1 MLLLPYYSYFLGGI
15 FFMFSSIRPKAEL
28 EELLKR
34 GTNLNATGRFHQT
47 LAFNHFNSHDEENLK
62 ALYNKLKDITP
73 SMNAIFNNYLSEI
86 SPSSQQTISEGNI
99 NRYLTQFFLATRD
112 DEYVDETVKFFNL
125 FRKNQYEPGK
135 LIVVFNQFAFYIT
148 TYILHNF
155 GMKPNKAFEY
165 MKSFQSAVNVDQE
178 LLVEV
183 LTERI
188 IENVVAEVSSLM
200 DVNAKIMYMKDLV
213 FSLDKQNEEIQ
224 SSTAAT
230 EEIAA
235 SINEVARMSSHISEK
250 TTESVDHAV
259 KGKNAIEHALSEIF
273 KTEETFT
280 TIVESFSELQKR
292 VNDIEHVVTLIN
304 QIADQTNLLA
314 LNASIEAARAG
325 EHGKGFAVV
334 AQEVRK
340 LAEGT
345 VSALS
350 EVSTNVHHLKSYSND
365 VSNSITETTE
375 IIKDATVE
383 AKESLPLLNAIVS
396 AIEGINLDVTNTAA
410 ISQEQAAAIDEV
422 SARMIEISNLQDDI
436 RDYSHNTSS
445 DIHLL
450 GKEINRF
457 RNDIVAKNNVQLSSI
472 ALLQLSKA
480 DHILWKWRIYNM
492 FLGLENVQ
500 PSDVS
505 SHKDC
510 RLGKWYTSPR
520 SVERFGHLQ
529 DYRDLDAY
537 HIRVHESAKL
547 AAEAHKA
554 GHIQQAEIHLKEVDQ
569 ASEKVLYFINNL
581 ITHLEKERVMH

>member
-1 MLLLPYYSYFLGGI
+1 
-15 FFMFSSIRPKAEL
+15 MFSSIRPKAEL

-34 GTNLNATGRFHQT
+34 GTDLRATGRFHQT
-47 LAFNHFNSHDEENLK
+47 LAFNHFNSQDEEHLK
-62 ALYNKLKDITP
+62 TLYEKLKDITP
-73 SMNAIFNNYLSEI
+73 SLNAIFHHYLSEI
-86 SPSSQQTISEGNI
+86 SPTSQLTISEENI
-99 NRYLTQFFLATRD
+99 NQYLTQFFLATRD

-125 FRKNQYEPGK
+125 FRKHQYEPGK

-155 GMKPNKAFEY
+155 GMKPNKAFQF

-188 IENVVAEVSSLM
+188 IENVVGEVSSLM

-250 TTESVDHAV
+250 TTESVDHATQ
-259 KGKNAIEHALSEIF
+259 GKNAIEHALSEIF

-280 TIVESFSELQKR
+280 SIVESFTELQKR
-292 VNDIEHVVTLIN
+292 VNDIEQVVTLIN

-340 LAEGT
+340 LAEST

-365 VSNSITETTE
+365 VSDSITETTA
-375 IIKDATVE
+375 IIKEATVE
-383 AKESLPLLNAIVS
+383 AKESLPLLNAIVH

-410 ISQEQAAAIDEV
+410 ISQQQAAAIDEV
-422 SARMIEISNLQDDI
+422 SSRMIEISNLQEDI

-457 RNDIVAKNNVQLSSI
+457 RNDIIANNNVQLSSI

-492 FLGLENVQ
+492 FLGLEHVEPN
-500 PSDVS
+500 DVS
-505 SHKDC
+505 SHREC
-510 RLGKWYTSPR
+510 RLGKWYTASR
-520 SVERFGHLQ
+520 TVERFGHLQ
-529 DYRDLDAY
+529 DYHDLDNY
-537 HIRVHESAKL
+537 HLLVHESAKR
-547 AAEAHKA
+547 AAAAFKA
-554 GHIQQAEIHLKEVDQ
+554 GNIAQADSHLKEVDE
-569 ASEKVLYFINNL
+569 ASTQVLYNINNL
-581 ITHLEKERVMH
+581 IAYLEKERVMQ

>member
-1 MLLLPYYSYFLGGI
+1 
-15 FFMFSSIRPKAEL
+15 MFSSLRPKAEL
-28 EELLKR
+28 DELLKR
-34 GTNLNATGRFHQT
+34 GTDLTATGRFKTT
-47 LAFNHFNSHDEENLK
+47 LAFNNFNAKDEQNLTK
-62 ALYNKLKDITP
+62 LYDKLQNTTP
-73 SMNAIFNNYLSEI
+73 SMAGIFKSYLSEI
-86 SPSSQQTISEGNI
+86 STSSQQTISDENI
-99 NRYLTQFFLATRD
+99 NRYMTQFFLATRD
-112 DEYVDETVKFFNL
+112 DQYVDETLKFFNL
-125 FRKNQYEPGK
+125 FRKNQFEPGK

-148 TYILHNF
+148 TNILHNF
-155 GMKPNKAFEY
+155 GLKPYKAFEY

-188 IENVVAEVSSLM
+188 IENVVSEISSLM

-213 FSLDKQNEEIQ
+213 FSLDQQSEEIH

-230 EEIAA
+230 EQIAA
-235 SINEVARMSSHISEK
+235 SINDVAHMSSRISEK
-250 TTESVDHAV
+250 TAESVDHAV
-259 KGKNAIEHALSEIF
+259 NGKNAIELALAEIF

-280 TIVESFSELQKR
+280 TIVHSFAELQKR
-292 VNDIEHVVTLIN
+292 VDDIENVVTLIN

-350 EVSTNVHHLKSYSND
+350 EVSSNVYHLKSYSND
-365 VSNSITETTE
+365 VSKSITDTTA
-375 IIKDATVE
+375 IIKEATVE
-383 AKESLPLLNAIVS
+383 AKDSLPLLSAIVS
-396 AIEGINLDVTNTAA
+396 AIEEINLDVTNTAA

-422 SARMIEISNLQDDI
+422 SVRMIKISSLQDEI
-436 RDYSHNTSS
+436 REYSQNTSS

-450 GKEINRF
+450 GQEINRF
-457 RNDIVAKNNVQLSSI
+457 RNDIISNNNVQLSSI

-480 DHILWKWRIYNM
+480 DHILWKWRVYNM
-492 FLGLENVQ
+492 FLGLENVR

-510 RLGKWYTSPR
+510 RLGKWYTAKR
-520 SVERFGHLQ
+520 TTERFGHLQ
-529 DYRDLDAY
+529 DYRDLEQHHA
-537 HIRVHESAKL
+537 RVHESAKL
-547 AAEAHKA
+547 AAEAYAVGNIH
-554 GHIQQAEIHLKEVDQ
+554 QADLHLKEVDQ
-569 ASEKVLYFINNL
+569 ASERVLSFINNL
-581 ITHLEKERVMH
+581 IVYLEKERVMQ

>member
-1 MLLLPYYSYFLGGI
+1 
-15 FFMFSSIRPKAEL
+15 MFSSIRPKAEL

-34 GTNLNATGRFHQT
+34 GTNLSATGRFNKT
-47 LAFNHFNSHDEENLK
+47 LAFNHFNSHDEVNLK
-62 ALYNKLKDITP
+62 ALYTKLKDITP
-73 SMNAIFNNYLSEI
+73 SMNGIFNNYLREI
-86 SPSSQQTISEGNI
+86 SPSSQQTISEENI
-99 NRYLTQFFLATRD
+99 DRYLTQFFLATRD
-112 DEYVDETVKFFNL
+112 DEYVDETIKFFNL
-125 FRKNQYEPGK
+125 FRKNQFEPGK

-155 GMKPNKAFEY
+155 GLKPNKAFEY

-178 LLVEV
+178 LLFEV

-235 SINEVARMSSHISEK
+235 SINEVARMSSRISEK
-250 TTESVDHAV
+250 TTDSVDHAV
-259 KGKNAIEHALSEIF
+259 QGKNAIEHALTEIF

-280 TIVESFSELQKR
+280 TIVDSFTELQKR

-365 VSNSITETTE
+365 VSKSITETTS
-375 IIKDATVE
+375 IIKEATIE
-383 AKESLPLLNAIVS
+383 AKESLPLLNAIVG
-396 AIEGINLDVTNTAA
+396 AIEGINIDVTNTAA

-422 SARMIEISNLQDDI
+422 SARMIEISSLQDDI
-436 RDYSHNTSS
+436 REYSHNTSS

-457 RNDIVAKNNVQLSSI
+457 RNDIISNNNVQLSSI

-492 FLGLENVQ
+492 FLGLENVR
-500 PSDVS
+500 PSEVS

-510 RLGKWYTSPR
+510 RLGKWYTAKR
-520 SVERFGHLQ
+520 TVDRFGHLQ

-537 HIRVHESAKL
+537 HARVHESAKL
-547 AAEAHKA
+547 AAQAHEAGNIQKA
-554 GHIQQAEIHLKEVDQ
+554 EVHLQEVNQ
-569 ASEKVLYFINNL
+569 ASERVLYFINNL
-581 ITHLEKERVMH
+581 ITYLEKERVMQ

>member
-1 MLLLPYYSYFLGGI
+1 
-15 FFMFSSIRPKAEL
+15 MFSSIRPKAEL

-34 GTNLNATGRFHQT
+34 GTNLNATGRFNKT
-47 LAFNHFNSHDEENLK
+47 LAFNHFNTQDEENLK
-62 ALYNKLKDITP
+62 TLFNKLKDITP
-73 SMNAIFNNYLSEI
+73 SMNAIFNNYLKEI
-86 SPSSQQTISEGNI
+86 SLSSQLTISEENI

-155 GMKPNKAFEY
+155 GLKPKKAFEY

-178 LLVEV
+178 LLIEV
-183 LTERI
+183 LTERT
-188 IENVVAEVSSLM
+188 IENVVAEISSLM

-235 SINEVARMSSHISEK
+235 SINEVARMSSRISEK

-259 KGKNAIEHALSEIF
+259 QGKNAIEHALTEIF

-280 TIVESFSELQKR
+280 SIVESFSELQKR
-292 VNDIEHVVTLIN
+292 VKDIENVVTLIN

-350 EVSTNVHHLKSYSND
+350 EVTTNVHHLKSYSNE

-422 SARMIEISNLQDDI
+422 SARMIEISSLQDDI
-436 RDYSHNTSS
+436 REYSHNTSS
-445 DIHLL
+445 DIHSL

-457 RNDIVAKNNVQLSSI
+457 RNDIISNNNVQLSSI

-492 FLGLENVQ
+492 FLGLENVE

-505 SHKDC
+505 SHRDC
-510 RLGKWYTSPR
+510 RLGKWYTSAR
-520 SVERFGHLQ
+520 TVERFGHLQ
-529 DYRDLDAY
+529 EYSELDAY
-537 HIRVHESAKL
+537 HLRVHESAKL
-547 AAEAHKA
+547 AAEAFKV
-554 GHIQQAEIHLKEVDQ
+554 GNIQQAEAHLKEVDQ
-569 ASEKVLYFINNL
+569 ASKQVLYFINNL
-581 ITHLEKERVMH
+581 IAYLEKERVMQ

>member
-1 MLLLPYYSYFLGGI
+1 
-15 FFMFSSIRPKAEL
+15 MFSSIRPKAEL

-34 GTNLNATGRFHQT
+34 GTNLNATGRFNKT
-47 LAFNHFNSHDEENLK
+47 LAFNHFNSQDEENLK
-62 ALYNKLKDITP
+62 TLYNKLKDITP
-73 SMNAIFNNYLSEI
+73 SMNAIFHNYLSEI
-86 SPSSQQTISEGNI
+86 SPTSKLTISEEYI
-99 NRYLTQFFLATRD
+99 NRYLTQFFLGTRND
-112 DEYVDETVKFFNL
+112 DYVDETVKFFNL

-155 GMKPNKAFEY
+155 GLKPYKAFEY

-213 FSLDKQNEEIQ
+213 FNLDKQNEEIQ

-235 SINEVARMSSHISEK
+235 SINEVAKMSSRISEK

-259 KGKNAIEHALSEIF
+259 QGKNAIEHALSEIF

-280 TIVESFSELQKR
+280 SIVESFSELQKR

-350 EVSTNVHHLKSYSND
+350 EVTTNVHHLQSYSND

-375 IIKDATVE
+375 IIKEATVE

-396 AIEGINLDVTNTAA
+396 AIEGINMDVTNTAA

-422 SARMIEISNLQDDI
+422 SARMIEISSLQDDI

-457 RNDIVAKNNVQLSSI
+457 RNDIIANNNVQLSSI

-492 FLGLENVQ
+492 FLGLEHVE

-505 SHKDC
+505 SHKEC
-510 RLGKWYTSPR
+510 RLGKWYSSQR

-529 DYRDLDAY
+529 DYRELDAY
-537 HIRVHESAKL
+537 HKRVHESAKL

-554 GHIQQAEIHLKEVDQ
+554 GKIQQAEIHLKEVDQ
-569 ASEKVLYFINNL
+569 ASKQVLYFINNL
-581 ITHLEKERVMH
+581 ILFLEKERVMH

>member
-1 MLLLPYYSYFLGGI
+1 
-15 FFMFSSIRPKAEL
+15 MFSSIRPKAEL

-34 GTNLNATGRFHQT
+34 GTNLNATGRFNKT
-47 LAFNHFNSHDEENLK
+47 LAFNHFNSQDEENLK
-62 ALYNKLKDITP
+62 TLYYKLKDITP
-73 SMNAIFNNYLSEI
+73 SMNAIFNNYLKEI
-86 SPSSQQTISEGNI
+86 SLSSQLTISEENI

-155 GMKPNKAFEY
+155 GLKPYKAFEY

-178 LLVEV
+178 LLIEV
-183 LTERI
+183 LTERT
-188 IENVVAEVSSLM
+188 IENVVAEISSLM

-235 SINEVARMSSHISEK
+235 SINEVARMSSRISEK

-259 KGKNAIEHALSEIF
+259 QGKNAIEHALTEIF

-280 TIVESFSELQKR
+280 SIVESFSELQKR
-292 VNDIEHVVTLIN
+292 VKDIENVVTLIN

-350 EVSTNVHHLKSYSND
+350 EVTTNVHHLKSYSNE

-422 SARMIEISNLQDDI
+422 SARMIEISSLQDDI
-436 RDYSHNTSS
+436 REYSHNTSS
-445 DIHLL
+445 DIHAL
-450 GKEINRF
+450 GKEIDRF
-457 RNDIVAKNNVQLSSI
+457 RNDIISNNNVQLSSI

-492 FLGLENVQ
+492 FLGLENVE

-505 SHKDC
+505 SHRDC
-510 RLGKWYTSPR
+510 RLGKWYTSAR
-520 SVERFGHLQ
+520 TVERFGHLQ
-529 DYRDLDAY
+529 EYSELDAY
-537 HIRVHESAKL
+537 HLRVHESAKL
-547 AAEAHKA
+547 AAEAYKA
-554 GHIQQAEIHLKEVDQ
+554 GNIQQAEAHLIEVDQ
-569 ASEKVLYFINNL
+569 ASKQVLYFINNL
-581 ITHLEKERVMH
+581 IVYLEKERVMQ

>member
-1 MLLLPYYSYFLGGI
+1 
-15 FFMFSSIRPKAEL
+15 MFSSIRPKAEL
-28 EELLKR
+28 DELLKR
-34 GTNLNATGRFHQT
+34 GTDLNATGRFNKT
-47 LAFNHFNSHDEENLK
+47 LAFNNFNAKDEDNLK
-62 ALYNKLKDITP
+62 TLYNKLQDITP
-73 SMNAIFNNYLSEI
+73 SMAGIFKNYLSEI
-86 SPSSQQTISEGNI
+86 SPSSQQIISDENI
-99 NRYLTQFFLATRD
+99 NRYLSRFFLATRD
-112 DEYVDETVKFFNL
+112 DNYVDETVKFFNL

-135 LIVVFNQFAFYIT
+135 LIVVFNQFSFYIT

-155 GMKPNKAFEY
+155 GLKPYKAFEY

-188 IENVVAEVSSLM
+188 IENVVSEISSLM
-200 DVNAKIMYMKDLV
+200 DANAKIMYMKDLV
-213 FSLDKQNEEIQ
+213 FSLDKQSEEIK

-250 TTESVDHAV
+250 TTESVDHAIN
-259 KGKNAIEHALSEIF
+259 GKNTIEQALAEIF

-280 TIVESFSELQKR
+280 TIVHSFAELQKR
-292 VNDIEHVVTLIN
+292 VNDIENVVTIIN

-345 VSALS
+345 VLALS
-350 EVSTNVHHLKSYSND
+350 EVSSNVHHLKSYSND
-365 VSNSITETTE
+365 VSKSITETTA
-375 IIKDATVE
+375 IIKEATIE
-383 AKESLPLLNAIVS
+383 AKDSLPLLNAIVS

-422 SARMIEISNLQDDI
+422 STRMIEMSNLQENI
-436 RDYSHNTSS
+436 REYSYNTSS

-450 GKEINRF
+450 GQEINRF
-457 RNDIVAKNNVQLSSI
+457 RNDIIANNNIQLSSI

-480 DHILWKWRIYNM
+480 DHILWKWRVYNM
-492 FLGLENVQ
+492 FLGLEIIK

-510 RLGKWYTSPR
+510 RLGKWYTNSR
-520 SVERFGHLQ
+520 TIERFGHLQ
-529 DYRDLDAY
+529 DYRELDQY
-537 HIRVHESAKL
+537 HVRVHKSAKL
-547 AAEAHKA
+547 AAEAHAK

-569 ASEKVLYFINNL
+569 ASERVLYFINNL
-581 ITHLEKERVMH
+581 IGLLEKERVML

>member
-1 MLLLPYYSYFLGGI
+1 
-15 FFMFSSIRPKAEL
+15 MFSSIRPKAEL

-34 GTNLNATGRFHQT
+34 GTNLNATGRFNKT
-47 LAFNHFNSHDEENLK
+47 LAFNHFNSQDEENLK
-62 ALYNKLKDITP
+62 TLYYKLKDITP
-73 SMNAIFNNYLSEI
+73 SMNAIFNNYLREI
-86 SPSSQQTISEGNI
+86 SLSSQLTISEENI

-155 GMKPNKAFEY
+155 GLKPYKAFEY

-178 LLVEV
+178 LLIEV
-183 LTERI
+183 LTERT
-188 IENVVAEVSSLM
+188 IENVVAEISSLM

-259 KGKNAIEHALSEIF
+259 QGKNAIEHALTEIF

-280 TIVESFSELQKR
+280 SIVESFSELQKR
-292 VNDIEHVVTLIN
+292 VKDIENVVTLIN

-350 EVSTNVHHLKSYSND
+350 EVTTNVHHLKSYSNE

-375 IIKDATVE
+375 IIKDATME

-422 SARMIEISNLQDDI
+422 SARMIEISSLQDDI
-436 RDYSHNTSS
+436 REYSHNTSS
-445 DIHLL
+445 DIHAL

-457 RNDIVAKNNVQLSSI
+457 RNDIISNNNVQLSSI

-492 FLGLENVQ
+492 FLGLENVE

-505 SHKDC
+505 SHRDC
-510 RLGKWYTSPR
+510 RLGKWYTSAR
-520 SVERFGHLQ
+520 TVERFGHLQ
-529 DYRDLDAY
+529 EYSELDAY
-537 HIRVHESAKL
+537 HLRVHESAKL
-547 AAEAHKA
+547 AAEAYKV
-554 GHIQQAEIHLKEVDQ
+554 GNIQQAEAHLKEVDQ
-569 ASEKVLYFINNL
+569 ASKQVLYFINIL
-581 ITHLEKERVMH
+581 IAYLEKERVMQ

>member
-1 MLLLPYYSYFLGGI
+1 
-15 FFMFSSIRPKAEL
+15 MFSSIRPKAEL

-34 GTNLNATGRFHQT
+34 GTNLNATGRFNKT
-47 LAFNHFNSHDEENLK
+47 LAFNHFNTQDEENLK
-62 ALYNKLKDITP
+62 TLFNKLKDITP
-73 SMNAIFNNYLSEI
+73 SMNAIFNNYLKEI
-86 SPSSQQTISEGNI
+86 SLSSQLTISEENI
-99 NRYLTQFFLATRD
+99 NRYLTQFFFATRD

-155 GMKPNKAFEY
+155 GLKPNKAFEY

-178 LLVEV
+178 LLIEV
-183 LTERI
+183 LTERT
-188 IENVVAEVSSLM
+188 IENVVAEISSLM

-235 SINEVARMSSHISEK
+235 SINEVARMSSRISEK

-259 KGKNAIEHALSEIF
+259 QGKNAIEHALTEIF

-280 TIVESFSELQKR
+280 SIVESFSELQKR
-292 VNDIEHVVTLIN
+292 VKDIENVVTLIN

-350 EVSTNVHHLKSYSND
+350 EVTTNVHHLKSYSNE

-422 SARMIEISNLQDDI
+422 SARMIEISSLQDDI
-436 RDYSHNTSS
+436 REYSHNTSS
-445 DIHLL
+445 DIHSL

-457 RNDIVAKNNVQLSSI
+457 RNDIISNNNVQLSSI

-492 FLGLENVQ
+492 FLGLENVE

-505 SHKDC
+505 SHRDC
-510 RLGKWYTSPR
+510 RLGKWYTSAR
-520 SVERFGHLQ
+520 TVERFGHLQ
-529 DYRDLDAY
+529 EYSELDAY
-537 HIRVHESAKL
+537 HLRVHESAKL
-547 AAEAHKA
+547 AAEAFKV
-554 GHIQQAEIHLKEVDQ
+554 GNIQQAEAHLKEVDQ
-569 ASEKVLYFINNL
+569 ASKQVLYFINNL
-581 ITHLEKERVMH
+581 IAYLEKERVMQ

>member
-1 MLLLPYYSYFLGGI
+1 
-15 FFMFSSIRPKAEL
+15 MFSSIRPKAEL
-28 EELLKR
+28 DELLKR
-34 GTNLNATGRFHQT
+34 GTNLNATGRFNKT
-47 LAFNHFNSHDEENLK
+47 LAFNNFNSQDEENLK
-62 ALYNKLKDITP
+62 TLYNKLNDITP

-86 SPSSQQTISEGNI
+86 SLSTELTISEEYI

-155 GMKPNKAFEY
+155 GLKPNKAFEY

-183 LTERI
+183 LTERT
-188 IENVVAEVSSLM
+188 IENVVAEISSLM

-235 SINEVARMSSHISEK
+235 SINEVARMSSRISEK

-259 KGKNAIEHALSEIF
+259 QGKNAIEHALSEIF
-273 KTEETFT
+273 KTEATFT
-280 TIVESFSELQKR
+280 SIVESFSELQKR
-292 VNDIEHVVTLIN
+292 VNDIENVVTLIN

-365 VSNSITETTE
+365 VSVSITETTE
-375 IIKDATVE
+375 IIKEATVE

-410 ISQEQAAAIDEV
+410 ISEEQAAAIDEV
-422 SARMIEISNLQDDI
+422 SARMIEISSLQDDI

-445 DIHLL
+445 DIHAL

-457 RNDIVAKNNVQLSSI
+457 RNDIISNNNVQLSSI

-505 SHKDC
+505 SHTDC
-510 RLGKWYTSPR
+510 RLGKWYTSAR

-537 HIRVHESAKL
+537 HLHVHESAKL
-547 AAEAHKA
+547 AAEAYKI
-554 GHIQQAEIHLKEVDQ
+554 GNIEQAEVHLKEVDQ
-569 ASEKVLYFINNL
+569 ASKQVLYYINNL
-581 ITHLEKERVMH
+581 ITYLEQERVMH

>member
-1 MLLLPYYSYFLGGI
+1 MLLLPYYTYFLGGI
-15 FFMFSSIRPKAEL
+15 FMFSSIRPKAEL
-28 EELLKR
+28 EQLLQR
-34 GTNLNATGRFHQT
+34 GTDLHATGRFHQT
-47 LAFNHFNSHDEENLK
+47 LAFNHFNSQDEEHLK
-62 ALYNKLKDITP
+62 TLYQKLKDITP
-73 SMNAIFNNYLSEI
+73 SMNAIFYHYLSEI
-86 SPSSQQTISEGNI
+86 SPTSQLTISEENI
-99 NRYLTQFFLATRD
+99 TQYLTQFFLATRD
-112 DEYVDETVKFFNL
+112 DDYVDETVKFFNL
-125 FRKNQYEPGK
+125 FRQHQYEPGK

-155 GMKPNKAFEY
+155 GIKPNKAFQY
-165 MKSFQSAVNVDQE
+165 MKSFQAAVNVDQE

-188 IENVVAEVSSLM
+188 VENVVGEVSSLM

-230 EEIAA
+230 EQIAA
-235 SINEVARMSSHISEK
+235 SINEVARMSSQISEK
-250 TTESVDHAV
+250 TTESVDHAT
-259 KGKNAIEHALSEIF
+259 KGKNAIEHALTEIF

-280 TIVESFSELQKR
+280 SIVESFSELQKR
-292 VNDIEHVVTLIN
+292 VNDIEQVVTLIN

-340 LAEGT
+340 LAENT

-365 VSNSITETTE
+365 VSNSITETTA
-375 IIKDATVE
+375 IIKEATVE
-383 AKESLPLLNAIVS
+383 AKDSLPLLNAIVH
-396 AIEGINLDVTNTAA
+396 AIEGINVDVTNTAA
-410 ISQEQAAAIDEV
+410 ISEQQAAAIDEV
-422 SARMIEISNLQDDI
+422 SARMIEISSLQEDI

-457 RNDIVAKNNVQLSSI
+457 RNEIIANNNVQLSSI

-492 FLGLENVQ
+492 FLGLESVEPN
-500 PSDVS
+500 DVS
-505 SHKDC
+505 SHRDC
-510 RLGKWYTSPR
+510 RLGKWYTAPR
-520 SVERFGHLQ
+520 TVDRFGHLQ
-529 DYRDLDAY
+529 DYHDLDGY
-537 HIRVHESAKL
+537 HLRVHESAKL

-554 GHIQQAEIHLKEVDQ
+554 GNIEKADVHLKEVDE
-569 ASEKVLYFINNL
+569 ASKHVLYYINNL
-581 ITHLEKERVMH
+581 IAYLEKERVMQ

>member
-1 MLLLPYYSYFLGGI
+1 
-15 FFMFSSIRPKAEL
+15 MFSSIRPKAEL

-34 GTNLNATGRFHQT
+34 GTDLRATGRFHQT
-47 LAFNHFNSHDEENLK
+47 LAFNHFNTQDEEHLK
-62 ALYNKLKDITP
+62 TLYEKLKDITP
-73 SMNAIFNNYLSEI
+73 SMNAIFHHYLSEI
-86 SPSSQQTISEGNI
+86 SPTSQLTISEENI
-99 NRYLTQFFLATRD
+99 NQYLTQFFLATRD

-125 FRKNQYEPGK
+125 FRKHQYEPGK

-155 GMKPNKAFEY
+155 GMKPNKAFQF

-188 IENVVAEVSSLM
+188 IENVVGEISSLM

-250 TTESVDHAV
+250 TTESVDHATQ
-259 KGKNAIEHALSEIF
+259 GKNAIEHALSEIF

-280 TIVESFSELQKR
+280 SIVESFSELQKR
-292 VNDIEHVVTLIN
+292 VNDIEQVVTLIN

-340 LAEGT
+340 LAEST

-350 EVSTNVHHLKSYSND
+350 EVSTNVHHLKSYSNE
-365 VSNSITETTE
+365 VSDSITETTA
-375 IIKDATVE
+375 IIKEATVE
-383 AKESLPLLNAIVS
+383 AKESLPLLN

-410 ISQEQAAAIDEV
+410 ISQQQAAAIDEV
-422 SARMIEISNLQDDI
+422 SSRMIEISSLQEDI

-457 RNDIVAKNNVQLSSI
+457 RNDIIANNNVQLSSI

-492 FLGLENVQ
+492 FLGLEHVE

-505 SHKDC
+505 SHREC
-510 RLGKWYTSPR
+510 RLGKWYTASR
-520 SVERFGHLQ
+520 TVERFGHLQ
-529 DYRDLDAY
+529 DYHDLDNY
-537 HIRVHESAKL
+537 HLLVHESAKR
-547 AAEAHKA
+547 AATAFKA
-554 GHIQQAEIHLKEVDQ
+554 GNIAQADSHLKEVDE
-569 ASEKVLYFINNL
+569 ASTQVLYYINNL
-581 ITHLEKERVMH
+581 IAYLEKERVMQ

>member
-1 MLLLPYYSYFLGGI
+1 
-15 FFMFSSIRPKAEL
+15 MFSSIRPKAEL

-34 GTNLNATGRFHQT
+34 GTNLSATGRFNKT
-47 LAFNHFNSHDEENLK
+47 LAFNHFNSQDEVNLK
-62 ALYNKLKDITP
+62 ALYTKLKDITP
-73 SMNAIFNNYLSEI
+73 SMNGIFNNYLREI
-86 SPSSQQTISEGNI
+86 SPSSQHTISEENI
-99 NRYLTQFFLATRD
+99 DRYLTQFFLATRD
-112 DEYVDETVKFFNL
+112 DEYVDETIKFFNL
-125 FRKNQYEPGK
+125 FRKNQFEPGK

-155 GMKPNKAFEY
+155 GLKPNKAFEY

-178 LLVEV
+178 LLFEV

-235 SINEVARMSSHISEK
+235 SINEVARMSSRISEK
-250 TTESVDHAV
+250 TTDSVDHAV
-259 KGKNAIEHALSEIF
+259 KGKNAIEHALTEIF
-273 KTEETFT
+273 KTEETFA
-280 TIVESFSELQKR
+280 TIVDSFTELQKR

-365 VSNSITETTE
+365 VSKSITETTS
-375 IIKDATVE
+375 IIKEATIE
-383 AKESLPLLNAIVS
+383 AKESLPLLNAIVG
-396 AIEGINLDVTNTAA
+396 AIEGINIDVTNTAA

-422 SARMIEISNLQDDI
+422 SARMIEISSLQDDI
-436 RDYSHNTSS
+436 REYSHNTSS
-445 DIHLL
+445 DIYLL

-457 RNDIVAKNNVQLSSI
+457 RNDIISNNNVQLSSI

-492 FLGLENVQ
+492 FLGLENVR
-500 PSDVS
+500 PSEVS

-510 RLGKWYTSPR
+510 RLGKWYTAKR
-520 SVERFGHLQ
+520 TVERFGHLQ
-529 DYRDLDAY
+529 DYCDLDAY
-537 HIRVHESAKL
+537 HARVHESAKL
-547 AAEAHKA
+547 AAQAHEAGNIQKA
-554 GHIQQAEIHLKEVDQ
+554 EVYLQEVNQ
-569 ASEKVLYFINNL
+569 ASERVLYFINNL
-581 ITHLEKERVMH
+581 ITHLEKERVMQ

>member
-1 MLLLPYYSYFLGGI
+1 
-15 FFMFSSIRPKAEL
+15 MFSSIRPKAEL

-34 GTNLNATGRFHQT
+34 GTNLSATGRFNKT
-47 LAFNHFNSHDEENLK
+47 LAFNHFNSQDEVNLK
-62 ALYNKLKDITP
+62 ALYTKLKDITP
-73 SMNAIFNNYLSEI
+73 SMNGIFNNYLREI
-86 SPSSQQTISEGNI
+86 SPSSQHTISEENI
-99 NRYLTQFFLATRD
+99 DRYLTQFFLATRD
-112 DEYVDETVKFFNL
+112 DEYVDETIKFFNL
-125 FRKNQYEPGK
+125 FRKNQFEPGK

-155 GMKPNKAFEY
+155 GLKPNKAFEY

-178 LLVEV
+178 LLFEV

-235 SINEVARMSSHISEK
+235 SINEVARMSSRISEK
-250 TTESVDHAV
+250 TTDSVDHAV
-259 KGKNAIEHALSEIF
+259 KGKNAIEHALTEIF
-273 KTEETFT
+273 KTEETFA
-280 TIVESFSELQKR
+280 TIVDSFTELQKR

-365 VSNSITETTE
+365 VSKSITETTS
-375 IIKDATVE
+375 IIKEATIE
-383 AKESLPLLNAIVS
+383 AKESLPLLNAIVG
-396 AIEGINLDVTNTAA
+396 AIEGINIDVTNTAA

-422 SARMIEISNLQDDI
+422 SARMIEISSLQDDI
-436 RDYSHNTSS
+436 REYSHNTSS
-445 DIHLL
+445 DIYLL

-457 RNDIVAKNNVQLSSI
+457 RNDIISNNNVQLSSI

-492 FLGLENVQ
+492 FLGLENVR
-500 PSDVS
+500 PSEVS

-510 RLGKWYTSPR
+510 RLGKWYTAKR
-520 SVERFGHLQ
+520 TVERFGHLQ

-537 HIRVHESAKL
+537 HARVHESAKL
-547 AAEAHKA
+547 AAQAHEAGNIQKA
-554 GHIQQAEIHLKEVDQ
+554 EVYLQEVNQ
-569 ASEKVLYFINNL
+569 ASERVLYFINNL
-581 ITHLEKERVMH
+581 ITHLEKERVMQ

>member
-1 MLLLPYYSYFLGGI
+1 
-15 FFMFSSIRPKAEL
+15 MFSSIRPKAEL

-34 GTNLNATGRFHQT
+34 GTNLNATGRFNKT
-47 LAFNHFNSHDEENLK
+47 LAFNHFNSQDEENLK
-62 ALYNKLKDITP
+62 TLYKKLNDITP

-86 SPSSQQTISEGNI
+86 SLSTQLTISEENI

-155 GMKPNKAFEY
+155 GLKPYKAFEY

-183 LTERI
+183 LTERT

-235 SINEVARMSSHISEK
+235 SINEVARMSSRISEK

-259 KGKNAIEHALSEIF
+259 QGKNAIEHALSEIF

-292 VNDIEHVVTLIN
+292 VNDIENVVTLIN

-350 EVSTNVHHLKSYSND
+350 EVSTNVHHLKSYSNE
-365 VSNSITETTE
+365 VSVSITETTE
-375 IIKDATVE
+375 IIKEATVE

-410 ISQEQAAAIDEV
+410 ISEEQAAAIDEV
-422 SARMIEISNLQDDI
+422 SARMIEISSLQDDI
-436 RDYSHNTSS
+436 RDYSHNTSR
-445 DIHLL
+445 DIHAL

-457 RNDIVAKNNVQLSSI
+457 RNDIIANNNVQLSSI

-492 FLGLENVQ
+492 FLGLESVQ
-500 PSDVS
+500 PRDVS
-505 SHKDC
+505 SHTDC
-510 RLGKWYTSPR
+510 RLGKWYTSTR

-537 HIRVHESAKL
+537 HLHVHESAKL
-547 AAEAHKA
+547 AAEAYKV
-554 GHIQQAEIHLKEVDQ
+554 GNIQQAEVHLKEVDQ
-569 ASEKVLYFINNL
+569 ASKQVLYYINNL
-581 ITHLEKERVMH
+581 IAYLEKERVMH

>member
-1 MLLLPYYSYFLGGI
+1 MLLLPYYTYFLGGI
-15 FFMFSSIRPKAEL
+15 FMFSSIRPKAEL
-28 EELLKR
+28 EQLLQR
-34 GTNLNATGRFHQT
+34 GTDLHATGRFHQT
-47 LAFNHFNSHDEENLK
+47 LAFNHFNSQDEEHLK
-62 ALYNKLKDITP
+62 TLYQKLKDITP
-73 SMNAIFNNYLSEI
+73 SMNAIFHHYLSEI
-86 SPSSQQTISEGNI
+86 SPTSQLTISEENI
-99 NRYLTQFFLATRD
+99 TQYLTQFFLATRD
-112 DEYVDETVKFFNL
+112 DDYVDETVKFFNL
-125 FRKNQYEPGK
+125 FRQHQYEPGK
-135 LIVVFNQFAFYIT
+135 LIVIFNQFAFYIT

-155 GMKPNKAFEY
+155 GIKPNKAFQY
-165 MKSFQSAVNVDQE
+165 MKSFQAAVNVDQE

-188 IENVVAEVSSLM
+188 VENVVGEVSSLM

-230 EEIAA
+230 EQIAA

-250 TTESVDHAV
+250 TTESVYHAT
-259 KGKNAIEHALSEIF
+259 KGKNAIEHALTEIF

-280 TIVESFSELQKR
+280 SIVESFSELQKR
-292 VNDIEHVVTLIN
+292 VNDIEQVVTLIN

-340 LAEGT
+340 LAENT

-365 VSNSITETTE
+365 VSNSITETTA
-375 IIKDATVE
+375 IIKEATVE
-383 AKESLPLLNAIVS
+383 AKDSLPLLNAIVH
-396 AIEGINLDVTNTAA
+396 AIEGINVDVTNTAA
-410 ISQEQAAAIDEV
+410 ISQQQAAAIDEV
-422 SARMIEISNLQDDI
+422 SARMIEISSLQEDI

-457 RNDIVAKNNVQLSSI
+457 RNEIIANNNVQLSSI

-492 FLGLENVQ
+492 FLGLENVE
-500 PSDVS
+500 PNDVS
-505 SHKDC
+505 SHRDC
-510 RLGKWYTSPR
+510 RLGKWYTAPR
-520 SVERFGHLQ
+520 TVDRFGHLQ
-529 DYRDLDAY
+529 DYHDLDGY
-537 HIRVHESAKL
+537 HLRVHESAKL

-554 GHIQQAEIHLKEVDQ
+554 GNIEKADVHLKEVDE
-569 ASEKVLYFINNL
+569 ASKHVLYYINNL
-581 ITHLEKERVMH
+581 IAYLEKERVMH

>member
-1 MLLLPYYSYFLGGI
+1 
-15 FFMFSSIRPKAEL
+15 MFSSIRPKAEL

-34 GTNLNATGRFHQT
+34 GTNLNATGRFNKT
-47 LAFNHFNSHDEENLK
+47 LAFNHFNSQDEENLK
-62 ALYNKLKDITP
+62 TLYYKLKDITP
-73 SMNAIFNNYLSEI
+73 SMNAIFNNYLKEI
-86 SPSSQQTISEGNI
+86 SLSSQLTISEENI

-155 GMKPNKAFEY
+155 GLKPYKAFEY

-178 LLVEV
+178 LLIEV
-183 LTERI
+183 LTERT
-188 IENVVAEVSSLM
+188 IENVVAEISSLM

-235 SINEVARMSSHISEK
+235 SINEVARMSSRISEK

-259 KGKNAIEHALSEIF
+259 QGKNAIEHALTEIF

-280 TIVESFSELQKR
+280 SIVESFSELQKR
-292 VNDIEHVVTLIN
+292 VKDIENVVTLIN

-350 EVSTNVHHLKSYSND
+350 EVTTNVHHLKSYSNE

-422 SARMIEISNLQDDI
+422 SARMIEISSLQDDI
-436 RDYSHNTSS
+436 REYSHNTSS
-445 DIHLL
+445 DIHAL
-450 GKEINRF
+450 GKEIDRF
-457 RNDIVAKNNVQLSSI
+457 RNDIISNNNVQLSSI

-492 FLGLENVQ
+492 FLGLENVE

-505 SHKDC
+505 SHRDC
-510 RLGKWYTSPR
+510 RLGKWYTSAR
-520 SVERFGHLQ
+520 TVERFGHLQ
-529 DYRDLDAY
+529 EYSELDAY

-547 AAEAHKA
+547 AAEAYKA
-554 GHIQQAEIHLKEVDQ
+554 GNIQQAEAHLIEVDQ
-569 ASEKVLYFINNL
+569 ASKQVLYFINNL
-581 ITHLEKERVMH
+581 IVYLEKERVMQ

>member
-1 MLLLPYYSYFLGGI
+1 
-15 FFMFSSIRPKAEL
+15 MFSSIRPKAEL
-28 EELLKR
+28 DELLKR
-34 GTNLNATGRFHQT
+34 GTDLNATGRFNKT
-47 LAFNHFNSHDEENLK
+47 LAFNNFNAKDEDNLK
-62 ALYNKLKDITP
+62 TLYNKLQDITP
-73 SMNAIFNNYLSEI
+73 SMAGIFKNYLSEI
-86 SPSSQQTISEGNI
+86 SPSSQQIISDENI
-99 NRYLTQFFLATRD
+99 NRYLSRFFLATRD
-112 DEYVDETVKFFNL
+112 DNYVDETVKFFNL

-135 LIVVFNQFAFYIT
+135 LIVVFNQFSFYIT

-155 GMKPNKAFEY
+155 GLKPYKAFEY

-188 IENVVAEVSSLM
+188 IENVVSEISSLM

-213 FSLDKQNEEIQ
+213 FSLDKQSEEIK

-250 TTESVDHAV
+250 TTESVDHAIN
-259 KGKNAIEHALSEIF
+259 GKNTIEQALAEIF

-280 TIVESFSELQKR
+280 TIVHSFAELQKR
-292 VNDIEHVVTLIN
+292 VNDIENVVTLIN

-345 VSALS
+345 VLALS
-350 EVSTNVHHLKSYSND
+350 EVSSNVHHLKSYSND
-365 VSNSITETTE
+365 VSKSITETTA
-375 IIKDATVE
+375 IIKEATIE
-383 AKESLPLLNAIVS
+383 AKDSLPLLNAIVS

-422 SARMIEISNLQDDI
+422 STRMIEMSNLQENI
-436 RDYSHNTSS
+436 REYSYNTSS

-450 GKEINRF
+450 GQEINRF
-457 RNDIVAKNNVQLSSI
+457 RNDIIANNNIQLSSI

-480 DHILWKWRIYNM
+480 DHILWKWRVYNM
-492 FLGLENVQ
+492 FLGLEIIK

-510 RLGKWYTSPR
+510 RLGKWYTNSR
-520 SVERFGHLQ
+520 TIERFGHLQ
-529 DYRDLDAY
+529 DYRELDQY
-537 HIRVHESAKL
+537 HVRVHESAKL
-547 AAEAHKA
+547 AAEAHAK

-569 ASEKVLYFINNL
+569 ASERVLYFINNL
-581 ITHLEKERVMH
+581 IGLLEKERVML